1 MERLLEKGEWTL
13 FSSYDTPELTELY
26 GEDFKNKYIEY
37 ENEFKRNPSKFNKE
51 TKTIPAV
58 ELMRAIA
65 HRYIEDGNPFI
76 FFHDTANRENP
87 YKELGIVRSSN
98 LCFTGD
104 TIVKTAAGDKTIEE
118 LYQIY
123 GSKTDSVKDGEKFIV
138 HGSILNTTT
147 GKNGI
152 IRKEWNN
159 VTTPAIVFKTGKCKV
174 VKVTL
179 NNGGEFKCTPNHLLA
194 KSNGGY
200 VEAIN
205 SVNNNVKSFD
215 GNHDIF
221 VIKVEE
227 LKEEYDV
234 YDLNVPAT
242 SNFYI
247 SVNRLGI
254 LVHNCVIG
262 DTKILTKEY
271 GNIPIKELVDNGVKE
286 TECWNGD
293 EWSMTKLAKTNDN
306 AHILKVELDNGVT
319 VECTD
324 QHDWYVLQDEYYS
337 INRKYNKIIKKKTTE
352 LKPKDALIRFNLP
365 EEIMNGSEVLDNAYD
380 NGLFSAEGCCY
391 YEKTPF
397 IYLYSN
403 KMDLASRLN
412 NYHRITDVRYS
423 GKTPFIRVYYKPNQ
437 LKNKFFVPMGKYRLK
452 DKLDWLAGY
461 LDGDGTL
468 LDANGVQAIQA
479 VSINKSFLLD
489 ILMLLQE
496 IGIYSNVKKC
506 SLAGLRLLPANDGT
520 GGYKEYNCK
529 DSYRINIPG
538 REINKL
544 LDMGITFNRLKP
556 YKFNYKVSEGLIK
569 TFSKRIRVKNIID
582 ENKYTATYCGTEPK
596 KHMLMFNGVLTG
608 QCTEIIMPTDID
620 KTAVC
625 NLGSINLA
633 RCNTTEELIRVTKL
647 ALRSMDNCI
656 DLTVYPSKE
665 SERWQKKLRSTGLGT
680 LGLAEYLANEQI
692 EYGSDKHKSELH
704 RIYGTI
710 SDTIKEE
717 SRNLAKEKGECIV
730 KGIRNAYRMA
740 IAPNSSSAMFAG
752 TTNSHELVYNLLWME
767 TSKVGTYPITAP
779 HISLDN
785 INYYKTPYQV
795 DPLLQIEMTSIIQ
808 KYIDQGISHN
818 VYIDPNQYENGVPLS
833 KIRDI
838 IVHAW
843 RNGMK
848 TLYYCRS
855 KAKKNGEIKED
866 KIVCSGCEN

>member
-1 MERLLEKGEWTL
+1 MAIHDLYMERLLEKGEWTL
-13 FSSYDTPELTELY
+13 FSSYDVPELTELY
-26 GEDFKNKYIEY
+26 GEDFKKRYIEY

-58 ELMRAIA
+58 EIIRAIS

-104 TIVKTAAGDKTIEE
+104 TVVKTPAGDKTIEE
-118 LYQIY
+118 LYQVY
-123 GSKTDSVKDGEKFIV
+123 GSKTNNVKDGEKFIV
-138 HGSILNTTT
+138 HGAILNTTT

-152 IRKEWNN
+152 VKKEWNN

-174 VKVTL
+174 VRVTL
-179 NNGGEFKCTPNHLLA
+179 NNGGVFKCTPNHPIAL
-194 KSNGGY
+194 SNGGY

-205 SVNNNVKSFD
+205 SVDKNVKSFD
-215 GNHDIF
+215 GEYSMY
-221 VIKVEE
+221 VTKVEQLE
-227 LKEEYDV
+227 EEYDV

-262 DTKILTKEY
+262 DTKVLTKEY
-271 GNIPIKELVDNGVKE
+271 GNIPIKQLVDNGIEE

-293 EWSMTKLAKTNDN
+293 EWSMTKIAKTNN
-306 AHILKVELDNGVT
+306 RAHVVKVVLSNGNSLEAT
-319 VECTD
+319 
-324 QHDWYVLQDEYYS
+324 EYH
-337 INRKYNKIIKKKTTE
+337 KWK
-352 LKPKDALIRFNLP
+352 
-365 EEIMNGSEVLDNAYD
+365 VYD
-380 NGLFSAEGCCY
+380 NKRKRGNNTA
-391 YEKTPF
+391 T
-397 IYLYSN
+397 
-403 KMDLASRLN
+403 KMVETKDLV
-412 NYHRITDVRYS
+412 I
-423 GKTPFIRVYYKPNQ
+423 
-437 LKNKFFVPMGKYRLK
+437 
-452 DKLDWLAGY
+452 
-461 LDGDGTL
+461 GD
-468 LDANGVQAIQA
+468 
-479 VSINKSFLLD
+479 
-489 ILMLLQE
+489 E
-496 IGIYSNVKKC
+496 IPY
-506 SLAGLRLLPANDGT
+506 P
-520 GGYKEYNCK
+520 
-529 DSYRINIPG
+529 
-538 REINKL
+538 NKL
-544 LDMGITFNRLKP
+544 PNGTHFANNSDRLRV
-556 YKFNYKVSEGLIK
+556 VS
-569 TFSKRIRVKNIID
+569 IID
-582 ENKYTATYCGTEPK
+582 ENKYTSTYCGTEPK
-596 KHMLMFNGVLTG
+596 KHMLMFNGILTG

-665 SERWQKKLRSTGLGT
+665 SENWQKKLRSTGLGT

-692 EYGSDKHKSELH
+692 EYGSEKHKSELH

-710 SDTIKEE
+710 SDTIKKE
-717 SRNLAKEKGECIV
+717 SMNLAKEKGECIV

-767 TSKVGTYPITAP
+767 TSKVGTYPVTAP

-785 INYYKTPYQV
+785 INYYKTSYQV

-818 VYIDPNQYENGVPLS
+818 IYIDPNQYENGVPLS

-843 RNGMK
+843 KCGMK

-855 KAKKNGEIKED
+855 KAKKNGEIKES